1 MPQAGREDQS
11 LEESKKEILEPGREE
26 DCPEQKLSLEEAFG
40 RLDELLGK
48 LGDKEV
54 SLDESFG
61 AYAEG
66 TRLLK
71 YCNDYLDQVEKKM
84 LVLNKEGGLDEF

>member
-1 MPQAGREDQS
+1 MAGKGDRKDMDREDM
-11 LEESKKEILEPGREE
+11 EEQNPGEE
-26 DCPEQKLSLEEAFG
+26 ASAVEQKLSLEEAFG
-40 RLDELLGK
+40 RLDQILAQ

-54 SLDESFG
+54 SLDTSFA

-71 YCNDYLDQVEKKM
+71 YCNDYLDQVEKDM

>member
-1 MPQAGREDQS
+1 MPEAGSERQIQ
-11 LEESKKEILEPGREE
+11 EESRIERLEPGKGE
-26 DCPEQKLSLEEAFG
+26 DCSEQKLSLEEAFG

-71 YCNDYLDQVEKKM
+71 YCNDYLDQVEKDM
-84 LVLNKEGGLDEF
+84 LVLNQEGGLDEF